1 MYPQFGHALTSL
13 YPSFTSCLTG
23 PPYLRSTE
31 NAKIQNRL
39 PSSRQA
45 TDKGEGL
52 SKAFEDYA
60 APFGF
65 ADWPQFHKT
74 WTAVRTRFI
83 DDCIRNLVTNSTTT
97 KA

>member
-1 MYPQFGHALTSL
+1 MPKLKMPRFKFGF
-13 YPSFTSCLTG
+13 P
-23 PPYLRSTE
+23 
-31 NAKIQNRL
+31 
-39 PSSRQA
+39 QA

-74 WTAVRTRFI
+74 WTVVRTRFI
-83 DDCIRNLVTNSTTT
+83 DDCIRDLV
-97 KA
+97 